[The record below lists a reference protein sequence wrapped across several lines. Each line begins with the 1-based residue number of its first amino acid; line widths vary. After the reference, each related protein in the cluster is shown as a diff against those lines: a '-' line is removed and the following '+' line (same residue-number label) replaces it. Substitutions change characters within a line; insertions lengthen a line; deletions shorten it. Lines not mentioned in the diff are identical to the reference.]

1 MQYFS
6 NYHNLLHLIE
16 QTIIDLNEAGKQGGH
31 TNTLLFFELF
41 LEMHYTVRWYLYL
54 ALRLMYSN
62 NVDVHLFSNLQFV
75 HTVYLYYKWHLHN
88 LDSY

>member
-16 QTIIDLNEAGKQGGH
+16 QTIIDLNEAGKRGGH

-41 LEMHYTVRWYLYL
+41 LEMHYTVR
-54 ALRLMYSN
+54 
-62 NVDVHLFSNLQFV
+62 
-75 HTVYLYYKWHLHN
+75 
-88 LDSY
+88 